1 MIYEIFKVIEFFVLF
16 YLLAY
21 LPPMIIYKIYEF
33 FTSDNIRR

>member
-16 YLLAY
+16 YILVFIPTY
-21 LPPMIIYKIYEF
+21 IIYKSFEF